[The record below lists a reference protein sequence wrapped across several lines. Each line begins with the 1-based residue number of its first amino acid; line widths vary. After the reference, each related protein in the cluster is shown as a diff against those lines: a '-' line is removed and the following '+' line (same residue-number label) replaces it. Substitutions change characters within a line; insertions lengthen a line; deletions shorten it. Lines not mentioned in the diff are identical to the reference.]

1 MTIEEQILQYVV
13 ELGPA
18 ISAIL
23 TIICSLLVSIKKFGS
38 IKKDTLAKLQ
48 DLAKEISDENNVVK
62 ENNVSMQYEMKALI
76 AENAE
81 LKREMRKLLKQ
92 ISPVKDDINEE
103 K

>member
-23 TIICSLLVSIKKFGS
+23 TIICSLLVSIKKFGA
-38 IKKDTLAKLQ
+38 IKKDTLTKLQ
-48 DLAKEISDENNVVK
+48 DLAKEISDENNVVLL
-62 ENNVSMQYEMKALI
+62 NNTKIPSKYAHTTLTKFAL
-76 AENAE
+76 ER
-81 LKREMRKLLKQ
+81 L
-92 ISPVKDDINEE
+92 ISKFSI

>member
-23 TIICSLLVSIKKFGS
+23 TIICSLLVSIKKFGT
-38 IKKDTLAKLQ
+38 IKKDTLTKLQ

-62 ENNVSMQYEMKALI
+62 ENNISMQYEMKALI

-81 LKREMRKLLKQ
+81 LKREMRKILKQ

>member
-38 IKKDTLAKLQ
+38 IKKDTLTKLQ

-76 AENAE
+76 AEKAE
-81 LKREMRKLLKQ
+81 LKREMRKSLKQ